1 MASLAPPNSSPW
13 SCAKSSPIIPPLQR
27 FLADAEE
34 DLAGLRD
41 RELLRTLTTIEEVRG
56 VKVRVAGQWLV
67 SWCTNDYLGLSQHPQ
82 VIQAAC
88 EAAQRWGVGA
98 RASRLLAGSTTLH
111 AQLEARLAAFFG
123 AESALVFPSGYLAN
137 LGTLGALLGP
147 EDVVLVDRL
156 AHASLIDAARASRAR
171 LRVFPHNDVAE
182 LARLLARLPRRAI
195 AGRRGR
201 RIVVSEGLF
210 SMDGD
215 RAPLAQLA
223 DVVNAHEAL
232 LYLDDAHGAFVLGSS
247 GRGSP
252 QQAGVPHAAMIYMG
266 TLGKALGA
274 QGGFVVGAQSLIRFL
289 QNRARHF
296 LYATALAT
304 PLVAAALE
312 ALRLVEED
320 PAPRAR
326 LAQRVRQLQATLA
339 SLTDLPRFAPSHIAP
354 IVVGSARRARALSA
368 SLWERGVWAP
378 AIRPP
383 TVPAGTSRL
392 RLSVTALHTE
402 EQIGELADA
411 LRDQL
416 NPASQ

>member
-1 MASLAPPNSSPW
+1 MSVYVSSRDPISSTPSDTLQKLAHALGEELAS
-13 SCAKSSPIIPPLQR
+13 
-27 FLADAEE
+27 
-34 DLAGLRD
+34 LRD
-41 RELLRTLTTIEEVRG
+41 RDLLRTLTAIEEVRG
-56 VKVRVAGQWLV
+56 AEVRLDGRWLV
-67 SWCTNDYLGLSQHPQ
+67 SWCTNDYLGFSQHPR
-82 VIQAAC
+82 IIRAAC
-88 EAAQRWGVGA
+88 EAARRWGVGA

-111 AQLEARLAAFFG
+111 AQLEAQLAAFFG

-137 LGTLGALLGP
+137 LGTLTALLGH

-171 LRVFPHNDVAE
+171 LRIFRHNDVE
-182 LARLLARLPRRAI
+182 QLTGLLKLRPRS
-195 AGRRGR
+195 GRRR
-201 RIVVSEGLF
+201 VVVTEGLF

-215 RAPLAQLA
+215 RAPLAQLV

-274 QGGFVVGAQSLIRFL
+274 QGGFVVGPRSLIQFL

-312 ALRLVEED
+312 ALRVIDEN
-320 PAPRAR
+320 PARRAH
-326 LAQRVRQLQATLA
+326 LAQRVQQVYAKL
-339 SLTDLPRFAPSHIAP
+339 SLFKDLPRSAPSHIVP
-354 IVVGSARRARALSA
+354 IVVGSAIRACELSA
-368 SLWERGVWAP
+368 FLRRRDIWAP

-383 TVPAGTSRL
+383 TVPEGTARL
-392 RLSVTALHTE
+392 RLSVSALHTE
-402 EQIGELADA
+402 QQVEQLAQT
-411 LRDQL
+411 LSEGLGRG
-416 NPASQ
+416 

>member
-1 MASLAPPNSSPW
+1 VKRGSSLA
-13 SCAKSSPIIPPLQR
+13 IPALQR
-27 FLADAEE
+27 LLADVEE

-41 RELLRTLTTIEEVRG
+41 RGLLRTLTTIEEIRGAEVRL
-56 VKVRVAGQWLV
+56 AGRWLV

-111 AQLEARLAAFFG
+111 AQLEARLASFFG

-137 LGTLGALLGP
+137 LGTLGVLLGP
-147 EDVVLVDRL
+147 EDLVLVDRL

-171 LRVFPHNDVAE
+171 LRVFRHNDVE
-182 LARLLARLPRRAI
+182 QLAGLLESRPRS
-195 AGRRGR
+195 GRRR
-201 RIVVSEGLF
+201 VVVTEGLF

-223 DVVNAHEAL
+223 DVVSEHEAL
-232 LYLDDAHGAFVLGSS
+232 LYLDDAHGAFVLGAS

-274 QGGFVVGAQSLIRFL
+274 QGGFVVGPQSLIRFL
-289 QNRARHF
+289 HNHARPF
-296 LYATALAT
+296 IYATALAT
-304 PLVAAALE
+304 PTVAAALE
-312 ALRLVEED
+312 ALRLIDED
-320 PAPRAR
+320 PSPRAH
-326 LAQRVRQLQATLA
+326 LAQRVQQLHAGLKACAPLA
-339 SLTDLPRFAPSHIAP
+339 VPSHIVP
-354 IVVGSARRARALSA
+354 IIVGSARGACELSTF
-368 SLWERGVWAP
+368 LRQRDIWAP

-383 TVPAGTSRL
+383 TVPEGSARL
-392 RLSVTALHTE
+392 RLSVSALHTE
-402 EQIGELADA
+402 GQLERLVQTLGEGLG
-411 LRDQL
+411 RG
-416 NPASQ
+416 